1 VELVVVL
8 RPVLAAFLATL
19 ALSLAAGSAIADE
32 PQARDLK
39 AVQACLKAHD
49 AASDDQEKCIGV
61 VARPCVR
68 KINDQPPSE
77 VMGCYDREQR
87 AWDMLL
93 NAAYHKLRDNL
104 DDDQRDKLRDMQKSW
119 LDTRDRT
126 CAFYYDYF
134 QGTMANPMI
143 RNCNNRETARRAL
156 FLIGF
161 AEDLPKSSR

>member
-1 VELVVVL
+1 MF
-8 RPVLAAFLATL
+8 RIVLAAFLATL
-19 ALSLAAGSAIADE
+19 TLGLAAEAAMAEE
-32 PQARDLK
+32 PEPRDLK

-61 VARPCVR
+61 VSQPCIG
-68 KINDQPPSE
+68 KINNQPPSE

-87 AWDMLL
+87 AWDKLL

-104 DDDQRDKLRDMQKSW
+104 DDDQRKKLHDMQTSW

-161 AEDLPKSSR
+161 ADDLPKNSR